1 MNIKLK
7 NITKIYNGVPALML
21 NGSVEFSPET
31 PIICIKGE
39 SGAGKT
45 TLLSIMAGLDKPDG
59 GEIFINGLKVEKP
72 KDFVRIN
79 YTPCDGGL
87 FDALTVKDNIIFGT
101 GLKETA
107 DVKEEISTV
116 LGHLGILKTC
126 DKYPSEL
133 SSGEYKRVQIAK
145 TAFNFW
151 NADACLID
159 EPTSNLDKGSSGAV
173 RDFIRELSEM
183 DKTKLFVI
191 ATHDE
196 KLLKMA
202 DKILE
207 V

>member
-7 NITKIYNGVPALML
+7 NITKIYNGVSVL
-21 NGSVEFSPET
+21 NKSAEFTPET

-72 KDFVRIN
+72 KDFARIN

-101 GLKETA
+101 GLKENA
-107 DVKEEISTV
+107 DIKEEIPTV
-116 LGHLGILKTC
+116 LGKLDILKTC

-145 TAFNFW
+145 MAFNFG
-151 NADACLID
+151 NADTYLID
-159 EPTSNLDKGSSGAV
+159 EPTSNLDKETARMV

>member
-7 NITKIYNGVPALML
+7 NITKIYNGVSVL
-21 NGSVEFSPET
+21 NGSAEFTPET

-59 GEIFINGLKVEKP
+59 GEIFIDGLKTEKP
-72 KDFVRIN
+72 KDFARIN

-87 FDALTVKDNIIFGT
+87 FDALTVKDNIIFGMR
-101 GLKETA
+101 LKETA

-145 TAFNFW
+145 MAFNFW

-159 EPTSNLDKGSSGAV
+159 EPTSNLDKESARMV
-173 RDFIRELSEM
+173 RDFIGKLSEM
-183 DKTKLFVI
+183 DKTKLFII

-196 KLLKMA
+196 KLLKVA